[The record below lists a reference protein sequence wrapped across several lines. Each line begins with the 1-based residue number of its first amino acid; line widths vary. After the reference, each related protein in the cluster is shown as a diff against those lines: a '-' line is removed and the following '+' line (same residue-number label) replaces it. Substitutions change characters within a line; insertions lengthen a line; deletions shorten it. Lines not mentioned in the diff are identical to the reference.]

1 MARRGG
7 FPGGMG
13 MPGNMNNM
21 LKQAQRMQRQMEE
34 SQKAMETK
42 EFTASA
48 GGGAV
53 SVTITGKREV
63 TKVTI
68 DPEVLDPEEV
78 EDLQDLI
85 MVAMNDVLNQVEEAN
100 NDAMSKMTGGMNL
113 GGLTF

>member
-1 MARRGG
+1 MAKRGG
-7 FPGGMG
+7 YPGGM

-34 SQKAMETK
+34 NQKAMETK
-42 EFTASA
+42 EFTATA
-48 GGGAV
+48 GGNAV
-53 SVTITGKREV
+53 SVTMTGKREV

-68 DPEVLDPEEV
+68 DPEVLDPDDV

-85 MVAMNDVLNQVEEAN
+85 MVAMNDVLNQVEDAN
-100 NDAMSKMTGGMNL
+100 NDAVSKMTGGMNL

>member
-1 MARRGG
+1 M
-7 FPGGMG
+7 
-13 MPGNMNNM
+13 MPGNMNKM

-42 EFTASA
+42 EFTATA

-63 TKVTI
+63 TKVAI
-68 DPEVLDPEEV
+68 NPEVLDPEDV

-85 MVAMNDVLNQVEEAN
+85 MVAMNDVLSQVEQAN
-100 NDAMSKMTGGMNL
+100 NDAMSKMTGGMDL
-113 GGLTF
+113 SGLTF

>member
-1 MARRGG
+1 MAKRGG
-7 FPGGMG
+7 YPGGM

-42 EFTASA
+42 EFNATA

-63 TKVTI
+63 TAVKI
-68 DPEVLDPEEV
+68 DPEVLDPEDI

-113 GGLTF
+113 GGLSF

>member
-1 MARRGG
+1 MAKRGG
-7 FPGGMG
+7 YPGGM

-42 EFTASA
+42 EFNATA

-63 TKVTI
+63 TAVKI
-68 DPEVLDPEEV
+68 DPEVLDPEDV

-113 GGLTF
+113 GGLSF

>member
-1 MARRGG
+1 MAKRGG
-7 FPGGMG
+7 YPGM

-42 EFTASA
+42 EFTATA

-63 TKVTI
+63 TNVKI
-68 DPEVLDPEEV
+68 NPEVLDPEDV
-78 EDLQDLI
+78 EDLEDLI
-85 MVAMNDVLNQVEEAN
+85 MVAMNDVLSQVEQAN
-100 NDAMSKMTGGMNL
+100 NDAMSKMTGGMDL
-113 GGLTF
+113 SGLTF

>member
-1 MARRGG
+1 MAKRGG
-7 FPGGMG
+7 YPGGM

-68 DPEVLDPEEV
+68 DTEVLDPEEV

>member
-1 MARRGG
+1 MAKRGG
-7 FPGGMG
+7 YPGGM

-42 EFTASA
+42 EFNATA

-63 TKVTI
+63 TSVKI
-68 DPEVLDPEEV
+68 NPEVLDPEDV

-113 GGLTF
+113 GGLSF

>member
-1 MARRGG
+1 MAKRGG
-7 FPGGMG
+7 YPGGM

-42 EFTASA
+42 EFTATA

-63 TKVTI
+63 TSVI
-68 DPEVLDPEEV
+68 INPEVLDLEDV

-113 GGLTF
+113 GGLSF

>member
-1 MARRGG
+1 
-7 FPGGMG
+7 

-42 EFTASA
+42 EFNATA

-63 TKVTI
+63 TSVKI
-68 DPEVLDPEEV
+68 NPEVLDPEDV

-113 GGLTF
+113 GGLSF

>member
-1 MARRGG
+1 MAKRGG
-7 FPGGMG
+7 YPGGM

>member
-1 MARRGG
+1 MAKRGG
-7 FPGGMG
+7 YPGGM

-42 EFTASA
+42 EFTATA

-63 TKVTI
+63 TNVKI
-68 DPEVLDPEEV
+68 DPEVLDPEDV